1 MLLLACLTAI
11 PAASAEAAVVKYDE
25 PSYVRPTL
33 EGANTWWWW
42 FQPDTGV
49 AEQAL
54 CFTYYVDNE
63 PAQRP
68 PPDPGPPGLGPGCKL
83 ALPGPIGAPLVGLV
97 TDHRY
102 RYCAEQWSKP
112 TPTDTWRQSSEPQC
126 ETIVVDSVPPV
137 TNLTLA
143 DGRGRT
149 DVTNDP
155 GSLRRVITYTD
166 VTSPP
171 WPDTRICT
179 RDDDDC
185 NVTDTFNFS
194 SVCSPAVTQ
203 LTATFACGLDQSGTP
218 DRRVH
223 QCLLAFDSAVPD
235 IPPSAGPPG
244 PDNPT
249 FAAGN
254 GNRSGIVCNDILVD
268 RTRPGVAISASG
280 TSAPA
285 GTPINFTV
293 ATEDAGA
300 GVDGPPTW
308 DFGDGSAAVT
318 GKAVRHTFA
327 TAGLREITVR
337 QADLAGN
344 VGVGRLRV
352 NIGPPTN
359 AGRARARVSGAARV
373 ASPLT
378 ARGLERLPGVSGTR
392 TVVLGDGSSIVVPR
406 VLTLAPGRRLR
417 LSLTTGAV
425 GTLEVRLAKGKRTP
439 IAVKVRVTQPGR
451 LGLSLRLPSSVRAGG
466 YRLRLR
472 FTPSGGRRVSAD
484 VGLRLR
490 RP

>member
-25 PSYVRPTL
+25 PSYVRTVN
-33 EGANTWWWW
+33 GANTWWWW
-42 FQPDTGV
+42 SD
-49 AEQAL
+49 QAGL
-54 CFTYYVDNE
+54 DSAVCFTYSVDGGPRE
-63 PAQRP
+63 IA
-68 PPDPGPPGLGPGCKL
+68 PDAIPPGPLPGCL
-83 ALPGPIGAPLVGLV
+83 SPSTAGAVKAELRGLM

-102 RYCAEQWSKP
+102 EYCAEQWTRVLGVWGGSGGL
-112 TPTDTWRQSSEPQC
+112 QC
-126 ETIVVDSVPPV
+126 ETVVIDTVSPV
-137 TNLTLA
+137 TNLTLT

-166 VTSPP
+166 STSPP
-171 WPDTRICT
+171 WPDTRICA
-179 RDDDDC
+179 RDDSDC
-185 NVTDTFNFS
+185 SVSDTFNFS
-194 SVCSPAVTQ
+194 SACSPAVSQ
-203 LTATFACGLDQSGTP
+203 LTATFGCALDQSGTP

-223 QCLLAFDSAVPD
+223 QCALTFDSAVEDREPD
-235 IPPSAGPPG
+235 RLRPPG

-249 FAAGN
+249 YAAGT

-337 QADLAGN
+337 QADLGGN